1 MDTAT
6 NDSNLLERIEQV
18 SNLAK
23 YSGKKGGAH
32 NYDTLLDLLDTLIQ
46 LSADRF
52 MTLGDSNIED
62 SENEAYQQ
70 YVIHPTD
77 IIKAKGYASGLLL
90 KIISTEILFEDDKD
104 DERMERASR
113 LLAHMSGRGAAGSIT
128 RTWHIPYL
136 NNDGVR
142 QELLVPL
149 HEPCY
154 VGNDLGFKTWGAAPM
169 MAKKLL
175 QEKIIPNLNSSVVL
189 ELGTGTGMVGL
200 ICDHLG
206 ASEIHVTDYHPR
218 VLENVAYNVQL
229 NNSKAIVSKLDFIE
243 VANDQSP
250 EWKDKKFD
258 IIVASDLL
266 YEMEHA
272 EHLPIAVEKLMKN
285 DFYFMIPLRYT
296 HMAEVQHFERKMMSL
311 GLVCRRTEDSEREEE
326 EGLVQFR
333 YYEYTRA

>member
-1 MDTAT
+1 MDIIT
-6 NDSNLLERIEQV
+6 NEADSNILERIEQV

-23 YSGKKGGAH
+23 YSGKKEGAR
-32 NYDTLLDLLDTLIQ
+32 NYDNLLDLLDNLIQ

-77 IIKAKGYASGLLL
+77 IIKAKGYAGGLLL
-90 KIISTEILFEDDKD
+90 KIISTEILFNDDKD

-113 LLAHMSGRGAAGSIT
+113 LLAHMSGRG
-128 RTWHIPYL
+128 
-136 NNDGVR
+136 
-142 QELLVPL
+142 ELLVPL

-175 QEKIIPNLNSSVVL
+175 QEKIISNLNSSVVL

-206 ASEIHVTDYHPR
+206 AAEIHVTDYHPR
-218 VLENVAYNVQL
+218 VLENVAYNVEL
-229 NNSKAIVSKLDFIE
+229 NKSKAIVSKLDFIE

-258 IIVASDLL
+258 IIIASDLL

-296 HMAEVQHFERKMMSL
+296 HMEEVQHFEMKMMSL